1 MQLTEHGEIELALEN
16 ARNEKK
22 KKDKVYTRKKQ
33 VETASPFLEC
43 FDNVTDVLLLNVSAD
58 AKIHL

>member
-1 MQLTEHGEIELALEN
+1 MEHGEIEPALEN
-16 ARNEKK
+16 SRNEKK
-22 KKDKVYTRKKQ
+22 KNKTNYTQGRSK

-43 FDNVTDVLLLNVSAD
+43 FDNVTDVLLLNVSAN